1 MRGIGLKIFFVFVR
15 ILFKLLCLKMF
26 VLFNLICYFL
36 GGKIIRKVVYIVYS
50 YCYGIGFSEGGR
62 EFI

>member
-1 MRGIGLKIFFVFVR
+1 
-15 ILFKLLCLKMF
+15 MF

-36 GGKIIRKVVYIVYS
+36 GGKIIRKVVYIVYG
-50 YCYGIGFSEGGR
+50 YCRGIGFSEGGG